1 MSKKKAV
8 IILSGG
14 MDSVTTLAIANN
26 KKYECYNLTFNYG
39 QKSISEIDSAKY
51 YSQHYNSIEHKIFD
65 INLIF

>member
-39 QKSISEIDSAKY
+39 LKSIS
-51 YSQHYNSIEHKIFD
+51 
-65 INLIF
+65 